1 MNLFEIKKLFNEY
14 PNLFHRRLVIKKEI
28 LIQESEI
35 SNSVYFVRHGILRL
49 WHNSDGND
57 ITLQFFKQNQF
68 VMSFES
74 FYLKKPSK
82 FTLEAIEDSYIIEIT
97 RENFESIT
105 NKEPKI
111 KDLMINYICERFID
125 YTNLFLSRIKNS
137 PEQRYIELIKEYPDI
152 INKIPHYYIA
162 SYLGITPVSFSRIRN
177 RLRTKSNKINY

>member
-1 MNLFEIKKLFNEY
+1 MNLFEIKKLFNSY

-28 LIQESEI
+28 LMQDGEI
-35 SNSVYFVRHGILRL
+35 SNSVYFIRDGILRL

-82 FTLEAIEDSYIIEIT
+82 FVLEAVKDSDIIEIT
-97 RENFESIT
+97 RENFEFLI

-137 PEQRYIELIKEYPDI
+137 PEERYIELTERYPEI
-152 INKIPHYYIA
+152 IDKIPHHYIA

-177 RLRTKSNKINY
+177 RLKKIIK